1 MRAPAPVP
9 ARCIDHPD
17 AGTGI
22 YWGMEFVGGVMTEV
36 GLRCCDVCFVPVT
49 DERTVGGPVRA

>member
-1 MRAPAPVP
+1 
-9 ARCIDHPD
+9 
-17 AGTGI
+17 
-22 YWGMEFVGGVMTEV
+22 MEFVGGVMTEV